1 MTLRARA
8 LTLSLDERQLL
19 SDVDLDCKPGEVLGL
34 VGPNGAGKSTLLKLL
49 AGLVP
54 PSAGTIALGDT
65 PLSALSANARA
76 RAIAYL
82 PQEGEIAWPIGVE
95 ALVALGRLPHSDN
108 NADELVRR
116 ALGRIDGLHLR
127 SRRADKLSAGERARV
142 LLARAFA
149 VEAPVLLADEPAAAL
164 DPFHQLQVMAALKAE
179 AGMGRA
185 VLVVL
190 HDLTLAARFCD
201 RLALLDKG
209 KLIAA
214 DAPALV
220 LTEERLDK
228 VFGISAHAGTHEGE
242 IFVLP
247 WRPVTRDRDQA

>member
-1 MTLRARA
+1 MMLRARA

-19 SDVDLDCKPGEVLGL
+19 GDVDLDCKPGEVLGL

-49 AGLVP
+49 AGLVA

-65 PLSALSANARA
+65 PLGALSANARA

-82 PQEGEIAWPIGVE
+82 PQEGEIAWPIGVD
-95 ALVALGRLPHSDN
+95 ALVALGRLPHGD
-108 NADELVRR
+108 NADEHVLR
-116 ALGRIDGLHLR
+116 ALGRVDGLHLR

-142 LLARAFA
+142 LLARAFT
-149 VEAPVLLADEPAAAL
+149 VEATVLLADEPAAAL
-164 DPFHQLQVMAALKAE
+164 DPLHQLQVMAALKAE
-179 AGMGRA
+179 AKMGRA

-214 DAPALV
+214 DTPALV
-220 LTEERLDK
+220 LTEARLDK
-228 VFGISAHAGTHEGE
+228 VFGIHAHAGTHDGE

-247 WRPVTRDRDQA
+247 WRPVTRDRDES